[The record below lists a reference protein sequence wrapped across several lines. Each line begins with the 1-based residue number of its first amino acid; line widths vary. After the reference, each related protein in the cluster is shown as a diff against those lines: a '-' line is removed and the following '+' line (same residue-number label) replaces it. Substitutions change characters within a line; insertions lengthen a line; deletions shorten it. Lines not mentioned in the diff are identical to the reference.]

1 MLVLSVLSNVAHPD
15 GVCSHYPLV
24 TEVLHASYSVHK
36 LAANFA
42 PQLVDQFLA
51 AFSIARAVQ
60 P

>member
-1 MLVLSVLSNVAHPD
+1 MESAPT
-15 GVCSHYPLV
+15 YPLV

-42 PQLVDQFLA
+42 PQLVDRFLA
-51 AFSIARAVQ
+51 AFLIARAVQ